1 MWPLLPID
9 LDSTL
14 ASPGCSLSSSDF
26 CSPKSEGHVHV
37 YVCMCMCHAQ
47 PGPSGLPH
55 SVFATSAGSSQH
67 LDSRHD
73 HRGPVLSSALSIC
86 VTWDK
91 MLNLSVSLFS
101 SVIQGGST
109 SVLVCCIS
117 TGRIW
122 QRLAENASPAVAVIC
137 VFFFN
142 LFKFFNRRIVALQN
156 CVFCMSF
163 SPHIF
168 QVFRAR
174 RGRGCLGT

>member
-1 MWPLLPID
+1 MRLGRGKEISPGRFLID

-14 ASPGCSLSSSDF
+14 ACLSSSDF

-37 YVCMCMCHAQ
+37 YVCMCMCLAQ

-67 LDSRHD
+67 LDSRLD

-137 VFFFN
+137 VFF
-142 LFKFFNRRIVALQN
+142 L
-156 CVFCMSF
+156 
-163 SPHIF
+163 
-168 QVFRAR
+168 
-174 RGRGCLGT
+174 